1 MEIVS
6 DIYSMTISFPIEEK
20 YALITQLRKCAVS
33 MPSNIAE
40 GFARRHNKEYKQFLY
55 IALGSSAELETQL
68 DISNKLNYLDERTY
82 LVIMEK
88 INHFSRM
95 TVNLIKCL

>member
-68 DISNKLNYLDERTY
+68 DISHRLNYINETTHLAI
-82 LVIMEK
+82 LEK